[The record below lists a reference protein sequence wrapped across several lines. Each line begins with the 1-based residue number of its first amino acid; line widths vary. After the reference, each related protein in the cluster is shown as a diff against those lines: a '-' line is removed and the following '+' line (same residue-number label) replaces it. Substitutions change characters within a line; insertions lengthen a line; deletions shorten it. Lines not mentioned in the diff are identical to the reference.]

1 METCLSLVYDQF
13 DPCGVWEFIEN
24 DCELL
29 EENGSQ
35 KSGHVFGRL
44 TQNQNL
50 SLSVSCTISLDFM
63 VCEFTEMLVNPYS
76 LPI

>member
-1 METCLSLVYDQF
+1 MYDQF
-13 DPCGVWEFIEN
+13 GPCGVSEFTEN

-44 TQNQNL
+44 TKNQNL
-50 SLSVSCTISLDFM
+50 SLSCMIGLDFM

-76 LPI
+76 LLI